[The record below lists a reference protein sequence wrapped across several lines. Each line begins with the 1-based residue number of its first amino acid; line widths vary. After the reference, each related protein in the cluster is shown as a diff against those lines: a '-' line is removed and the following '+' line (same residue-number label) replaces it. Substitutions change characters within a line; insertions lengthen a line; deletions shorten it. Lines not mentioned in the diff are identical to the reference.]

1 MDLLYWQVEP
11 HYILGIT
18 PSEACLYG
26 TVDGWWP
33 LNNPQRGLAAHGP
46 KCKFFHSF
54 TTISKLCP
62 EAVCL
67 LDKGGVGGP
76 YEPKM
81 LALPER
87 GGLCPLPG
95 FFWRI
100 CPQCIAMQWGPSK
113 VLIYPPKVINC
124 PRPYLC
130 GETSSKTTV
139 TNPVKKCHRCT
150 HIWHMESY
158 SRWWTLW
165 S

>member
-46 KCKFFHSF
+46 KCTFFHSF

-95 FFWRI
+95 FFLENLSTMHCNAVRALQSAHLSPKSDKL
-100 CPQCIAMQWGPSK
+100 PQTISLWWNIIKNNSNQPCQK
-113 VLIYPPKVINC
+113 VSPLH
-124 PRPYLC
+124 PYLAH
-130 GETSSKTTV
+130 GV
-139 TNPVKKCHRCT
+139 
-150 HIWHMESY
+150 
-158 SRWWTLW
+158 L
-165 S
+165 